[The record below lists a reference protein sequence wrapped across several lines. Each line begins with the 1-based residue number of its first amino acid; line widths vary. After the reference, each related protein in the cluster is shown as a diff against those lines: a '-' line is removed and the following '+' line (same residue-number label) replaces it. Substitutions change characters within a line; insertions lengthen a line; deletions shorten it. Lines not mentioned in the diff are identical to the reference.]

1 MVKLRKA
8 CEDDTYQIRE
18 LLKNW
23 LVETKLDFGKT
34 NNSKAR
40 ENILEYIDKHFV
52 IVAEDDNKIIGSIA
66 MANCDTWYTDK
77 AFYRTLWLFADQ
89 EKRNPQIAKSL
100 LDFARE
106 YAKIR
111 NIPMILEIVQGKD
124 MERKH
129 QWATRQHLNY
139 LGGTY
144 SEGL

>member
-40 ENILEYIDKHFV
+40 ENILEYINKHFV

-77 AFYRTLWLFADQ
+77 AFYRTLWFFVDQ
-89 EKRNPQIAKSL
+89 EKRNPIIAKSL

-144 SEGL
+144 LEGL

>member
-40 ENILEYIDKHFV
+40 ENILEYINKHFV

-77 AFYRTLWLFADQ
+77 AFYRTLWFFVDQ
-89 EKRNPQIAKSL
+89 EKRNPIIAKSL

>member
-8 CEDDTYQIRE
+8 CEDDTYQNRE

-77 AFYRTLWLFADQ
+77 AFYRTLWFFVDQ

-106 YAKIR
+106 SAKIR
-111 NIPMILEIVQGKD
+111 YIPMILEIVQGKD

>member
-8 CEDDTYQIRE
+8 CEDDAYQIRE

-77 AFYRTLWLFADQ
+77 AFYRTLWFFVDQ
-89 EKRNPQIAKSL
+89 EKRNPLIAKSL

-106 YAKIR
+106 YAKR
-111 NIPMILEIVQGKD
+111 QNIPIILEIVQGKD

-129 QWATRQHLNY
+129 HWATRQHLNY

>member
-8 CEDDTYQIRE
+8 CEDDAYQIRE

-77 AFYRTLWLFADQ
+77 AFYRTLWFFVDQ
-89 EKRNPQIAKSL
+89 EKRNPIIAKSL

>member
-77 AFYRTLWLFADQ
+77 AFYRTLWFFVDQ

>member
-1 MVKLRKA
+1 MIRLRKA
-8 CEDDTYQIRE
+8 CEDDAYQIRE

-77 AFYRTLWLFADQ
+77 AFNRTLWFFVDQ

>member
-18 LLKNW
+18 LFKNW

-77 AFYRTLWLFADQ
+77 AFYRTLWFFVDQ
-89 EKRNPQIAKSL
+89 EKRNPIIAKSL

-111 NIPMILEIVQGKD
+111 NIPMILEIMQGKD

>member
-77 AFYRTLWLFADQ
+77 AFYRTLWFFVDQ

-100 LDFARE
+100 LDFVRE

>member
-8 CEDDTYQIRE
+8 CEDDAYQIRE

-77 AFYRTLWLFADQ
+77 AFYRTLWFFVDQ

>member
-8 CEDDTYQIRE
+8 CEDDVYQIRE

-77 AFYRTLWLFADQ
+77 AFYRTLWFFVDQ

>member
-40 ENILEYIDKHFV
+40 ENILEYINKHFV

-77 AFYRTLWLFADQ
+77 AFYRTLWFFVDQ

>member
-34 NNSKAR
+34 NNSKAH

-77 AFYRTLWLFADQ
+77 AFYRTLWFFVDQ

>member
-77 AFYRTLWLFADQ
+77 AFYRTLWFFVDQ
-89 EKRNPQIAKSL
+89 EKRNPIIAKSL

-111 NIPMILEIVQGKD
+111 NIPMILEIMQGKD

>member
-52 IVAEDDNKIIGSIA
+52 FVAEDDNKIIGSIA

-77 AFYRTLWLFADQ
+77 AFYRTLWFFVDQ

>member
-77 AFYRTLWLFADQ
+77 AFYRTLWFFVDQ
-89 EKRNPQIAKSL
+89 ERRNPQIAKSL

-111 NIPMILEIVQGKD
+111 NIPMILEIMQGKD

>member
-77 AFYRTLWLFADQ
+77 AFYRTLWFFVDQ

-111 NIPMILEIVQGKD
+111 NIPMILEIMQGKD

>member
-8 CEDDTYQIRE
+8 CEADTYQIRE
-18 LLKNW
+18 LLKYW

-77 AFYRTLWLFADQ
+77 AFYRTLWFFVDQ
-89 EKRNPQIAKSL
+89 EKRNPIIAKSL

-111 NIPMILEIVQGKD
+111 NIPMILEIMQGKD

>member
-1 MVKLRKA
+1 MIRLRKA
-8 CEDDTYQIRE
+8 CEDDAYQIRE

-77 AFYRTLWLFADQ
+77 AFYRTLWFFVDQ

-111 NIPMILEIVQGKD
+111 NIPMILEIMQGKD

>member
-1 MVKLRKA
+1 MIKLRKA
-8 CEDDTYQIRE
+8 CEDDAYQIRE

-77 AFYRTLWLFADQ
+77 AFYRTLWFFVDQ

>member
-1 MVKLRKA
+1 
-8 CEDDTYQIRE
+8 
-18 LLKNW
+18 
-23 LVETKLDFGKT
+23 
-34 NNSKAR
+34 
-40 ENILEYIDKHFV
+40 V

-77 AFYRTLWLFADQ
+77 AFYRTLWFFVDQ
-89 EKRNPQIAKSL
+89 EKRNPIIAKSL

>member
-1 MVKLRKA
+1 MIRLRKA
-8 CEDDTYQIRE
+8 CEDDAYQIRE

-77 AFYRTLWLFADQ
+77 AFYRTLWFFVDQ

>member
-23 LVETKLDFGKT
+23 LVETNLDFGKT

-77 AFYRTLWLFADQ
+77 AFYRTLWFFVDQ

-111 NIPMILEIVQGKD
+111 NIPMILEIMQGKD

>member
-77 AFYRTLWLFADQ
+77 AFYRTLWFFVDQ
-89 EKRNPQIAKSL
+89 EKRNPIIAKSL